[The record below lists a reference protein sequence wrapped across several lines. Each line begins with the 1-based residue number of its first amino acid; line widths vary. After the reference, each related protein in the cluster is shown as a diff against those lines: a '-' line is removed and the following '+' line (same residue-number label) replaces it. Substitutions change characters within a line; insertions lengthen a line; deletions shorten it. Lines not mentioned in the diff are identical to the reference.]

1 MPKRLLKNFCG
12 TSQILFLDDD
22 AAMIAAQEQNRLR
35 KKNQQVDIRDL
46 FIASI
51 VLANDLPLVTHNQ
64 KHFVNFGNLRFA
76 EVPH

>member
-12 TSQILFLDDD
+12 DIPILFLDDD

-76 EVPH
+76 EGPH